1 MKKVNNRKGFTLV
14 EIIVVLV
21 ILAILAA
28 IAVPSVIGYVNEA
41 KKERYIVEAKSIYT
55 VIQTE
60 EAKLVNDIDYT
71 DKPNEYKY
79 SEEYMLAK
87 LGDYSTFN
95 KYGEGIA
102 AKKTG
107 LPKVTRIESNDENP
121 KEYILNWQSDDGK
134 TISAI
139 ITRNKKVD
147 IISVE

>member
-1 MKKVNNRKGFTLV
+1 MKKINNRKGFTLV

-134 TISAI
+134 TISQLLLEI
-139 ITRNKKVD
+139 KK
-147 IISVE
+147 